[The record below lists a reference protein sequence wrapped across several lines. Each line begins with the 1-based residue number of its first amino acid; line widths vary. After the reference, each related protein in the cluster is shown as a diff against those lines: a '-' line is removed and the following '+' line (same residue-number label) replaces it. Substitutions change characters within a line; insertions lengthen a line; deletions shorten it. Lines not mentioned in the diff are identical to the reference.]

1 MYCLDD
7 AVSGPYEP
15 LSPSLNRLGL
25 RSRSDVKGAKKK
37 ENNFNIMEKHI
48 TSMISKIAFENVT

>member
-37 ENNFNIMEKHI
+37 KRAILILWK
-48 TSMISKIAFENVT
+48 SISPA